1 MDVSTGGLDVDG
13 QTDLDELVVA
23 GVSTFNALID
33 ANNRI
38 DVVGGAN
45 IDQVNV
51 TGIAS
56 FAQLDVS
63 TGGIDVDGQAD
74 LDEVVVAG
82 VSTFSAKAEL
92 IPHTHPSMPTTK
104 SKLALL
110 FS

>member
-1 MDVSTGGLDVDG
+1 MS
-13 QTDLDELVVA
+13 
-23 GVSTFNALID
+23 
-33 ANNRI
+33 NNRI

-82 VSTFSAKAEL
+82 VSTFSAKAVFN
-92 IPHTHPSMPTTK
+92 TAYPSIDADNEIQVGTAIQLGKAGVITATT
-104 SKLALL
+104 
-110 FS
+110 FR